1 MSDRRMWRQKK
12 SSPVILSEAA
22 GGVKDLRYGAG
33 TVILNRVKNLGHG
46 LAVTFIAN
54 KYGEVYQILRCR
66 SE

>member
-33 TVILNRVKNLGHG
+33 TVILNRVKDLGHG
-46 LAVTFIAN
+46 IMV
-54 KYGEVYQILRCR
+54 ILLPT
-66 SE
+66 SI